1 MRVSLIWVPQALRPF
16 LYELV
21 AAGLLRRCDP
31 DGGGWDRFLGAK
43 AFGRAPDQAGSR
55 L

>member
-1 MRVSLIWVPQALRPF
+1 MCVRLICVPQASRSLLF
-16 LYELV
+16 ELV

-43 AFGRAPDQAGSR
+43 AFGRAPDQAG
-55 L
+55 